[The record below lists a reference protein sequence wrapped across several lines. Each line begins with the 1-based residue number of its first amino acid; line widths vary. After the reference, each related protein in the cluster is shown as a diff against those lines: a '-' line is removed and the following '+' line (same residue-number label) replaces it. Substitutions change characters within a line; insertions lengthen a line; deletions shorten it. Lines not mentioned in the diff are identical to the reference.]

1 MATGKIQKPSFDLN
15 SFPQPQNIIS
25 NTDFN
30 NMVQSGVYLM
40 TGGMTNS
47 PFGGGYGM
55 LIVLCN
61 DYSSSSSQHK
71 VRQIFIPESVD
82 SVFIRRKYTGAWT
95 NWEQLNATIT
105 SPSTTKSSNVTGE
118 VSADRAGHVF
128 NIRIDITFSTVGGGW
143 NEVATLPFSPSH
155 NYYGVVSTT
164 GGACKL
170 AIVTYTGKV
179 QILAPSANTEYLGT
193 ITGIAG

>member
-1 MATGKIQKPSFDLN
+1 MATGTIKTPIVIERGTSDVLADALSAQRTTIYK
-15 SFPQPQNIIS
+15 
-25 NTDFN
+25 
-30 NMVQSGVYLM
+30 GV
-40 TGGMTNS
+40 G
-47 PFGGGYGM
+47 
-55 LIVLCN
+55 
-61 DYSSSSSQHK
+61 SS
-71 VRQIFIPESVD
+71 
-82 SVFIRRKYTGAWT
+82 YTGNIPNNNLAYGIFVVFVRTTDRFVLGFDVAGNEWFTVYNGSSWT
-95 NWEQLNATIT
+95 NWEKLNTTIT
-105 SPSTTKSSNVTGE
+105 SLSTTKSSNVTGD

-193 ITGIAG
+193 ITGIVE